1 MTKTFDPDLVVLTD
15 EPLNAETRLS
25 AQRGLL
31 TPIERFYVRS
41 HFAIPDA
48 PASLAVDGAVH
59 ERLELSRDELRAM
72 PRARSIVTL
81 ECAGNGRAY
90 FEPRARGEQWGL
102 GAVSTAEWSGVPLAA
117 VLERA
122 RPSRGAVEVLFRGA
136 DEGTPPDLGKR
147 IAYERSLPLDVAR
160 AGAALLAD
168 EMNGEPLP
176 REHGGPL
183 RLVVPGWY
191 GMASVKWLA
200 RITVLDTRFHGF
212 YQTDRYVVRSRAV
225 TRMAPRAVIVSPSD
239 GEAVVRGHHYV
250 RGYAWSGA
258 APLRAVEVSVDAGTS
273 WDLAEL
279 LGDVEPHAWR
289 EWRFGWDAREHGATT
304 LVARA
309 FDAGGNAQPPSV
321 RWNELGYGNN
331 AIQRVR
337 VRVG

>member
-1 MTKTFDPDLVVLTD
+1 VTKTFDPDLVVLTE

-31 TPIERFYVRS
+31 TTIERFYVRS

-48 PASLAVDGAVH
+48 PASLVVDGAVY
-59 ERLELSRDELRAM
+59 ERLDLSRDELRAM

-176 REHGGPL
+176 REHGGPARMLVPHLYFWKSAKWVAGL
-183 RLVVPGWY
+183 RIMDHDEPGFWEQNGYHDY
-191 GMASVKWLA
+191 G
-200 RITVLDTRFHGF
+200 D
-212 YQTDRYVVRSRAV
+212 
-225 TRMAPRAVIVSPSD
+225 P
-239 GEAVVRGHHYV
+239 
-250 RGYAWSGA
+250 
-258 APLRAVEVSVDAGTS
+258 
-273 WDLAEL
+273 
-279 LGDVEPHAWR
+279 WR
-289 EWRFGWDAREHGATT
+289 E
-304 LVARA
+304 
-309 FDAGGNAQPPSV
+309 
-321 RWNELGYGNN
+321 
-331 AIQRVR
+331 QRYWSD
-337 VRVG
+337 